1 MGLDTIYQNCF
12 IDNKGP
18 GSIFNG
24 PQVAGYAA
32 DNYVEENEMET
43 CDGFEVSTSLGSSSE
58 EMGDLAEV
66 GMRGN
71 CMRTSR
77 QDHSPTMTRILR

>member
-1 MGLDTIYQNCF
+1 MVFSGT
-12 IDNKGP
+12 
-18 GSIFNG
+18 
-24 PQVAGYAA
+24 
-32 DNYVEENEMET
+32 T
-43 CDGFEVSTSLGSSSE
+43 SE
-58 EMGDLAEV
+58 EVGDLAEV